1 MAVKD
6 ERKSE
11 TTGGRKARRKA
22 IFLCFTRE
30 QPDRVPRWPGTLA
43 HSAVRFFVLKDVS
56 RYTFVSRNTSIYK
69 GVQFLR
75 LGTTTWTNEAID
87 GYILG
92 IYLCTCAYVM
102 ADRTRWIRMYRFAL
116 LRYAHSRREVR
127 RILLDESKRESRT
140 RRARAYYCLRYAFH
154 RCWTRAFSL
163 DTTTTTE
170 KYVRTGIGVC
180 WEGYAFS
187 LSVKLPVVCFGN
199 IFRFYL
205 GSLLFKEIEKKGTE
219 FTLGRR
225 SRVKGGERSRSRF
238 STALQPMV
246 NLTIKNE
253 RKKDNGNSL
262 RARQYSVSRLRGH
275 ATPLEPR
282 RQRGVG

>member
-1 MAVKD
+1 MYRV
-6 ERKSE
+6 
-11 TTGGRKARRKA
+11 
-22 IFLCFTRE
+22 TRSY
-30 QPDRVPRWPGTLA
+30 RVTPR
-43 HSAVRFFVLKDVS
+43 S
-56 RYTFVSRNTSIYK
+56 K

-205 GSLLFKEIEKKGTE
+205 GSLLFKEIEKKRNGIHARKKIE
-219 FTLGRR
+219 SEGRR
-225 SRVKGGERSRSRF
+225 TIALSF
-238 STALQPMV
+238 LHCSTAYGKSHDQ
-246 NLTIKNE
+246 E
-253 RKKDNGNSL
+253 RKKK
-262 RARQYSVSRLRGH
+262 R
-275 ATPLEPR
+275 
-282 RQRGVG
+282 